1 MNWIVAWALMFI
13 ALAGICVCFAAAIA
27 GMGLVALI
35 AGVISAVC
43 GFVLFADAV
52 S

>member
-1 MNWIVAWALMFI
+1 MWIVAWALFFI
-13 ALAGICVCFAAAIA
+13 AGAGACVTFAAAIA

-35 AGVISAVC
+35 AGVITVVC
-43 GFVLFADAV
+43 GGALFAASV